1 MQPDLR
7 GKLRNCKD
15 SYRRKLEAELKP
27 NNISDVWCGKK
38 ISGFKVTA
46 SQFALYGESKELHRF
61 FSSQLSTA
69 FPTTHAGLHA
79 ALLQVNSVDNTPT
92 SFKHLFECD
101 FWPD

>member
-1 MQPDLR
+1 MQPHLR

-46 SQFALYGESKELHRF
+46 SQ
-61 FSSQLSTA
+61 
-69 FPTTHAGLHA
+69 
-79 ALLQVNSVDNTPT
+79 
-92 SFKHLFECD
+92 
-101 FWPD
+101 

>member
-15 SYRRKLEAELKP
+15 SYRRNLEAELKP

-46 SQFALYGESKELHRF
+46 SEHSMERAKSYTDSLVHSFLLPSLPH
-61 FSSQLSTA
+61 T
-69 FPTTHAGLHA
+69 GLHA

-92 SFKHLFECD
+92 SVKHLLFECD

>member
-27 NNISDVWCGKK
+27 NNISDVWCGKI

-46 SQFALYGESKELHRF
+46 SQ
-61 FSSQLSTA
+61 
-69 FPTTHAGLHA
+69 
-79 ALLQVNSVDNTPT
+79 
-92 SFKHLFECD
+92 
-101 FWPD
+101 